1 MSKSAPMP
9 APIAAVSDWISVLAT
24 TLSIDARSTL
34 RILPRNGRI
43 ACVFGSRAS
52 RAEPPAESPS
62 TMNSSVSSRS
72 RVAQSAS
79 LSGMPTPS
87 SAVLRRVSSRACLAA
102 CARAGRVRR
111 LGDDRLGRVRVLL
124 EPAAEVLVR
133 RALDERAD
141 LGVAELGLGLA
152 LELRIGEPHRHD
164 RGEALAHVVALERRR
179 PSPSAGCAP
188 SRSG

>member
-1 MSKSAPMP
+1 MP
-9 APIAAVSDWISVLAT
+9 APIAAISDWISVLAT

-62 TMNSSVSSRS
+62 TMNSSVV
-72 RVAQSAS
+72 VAVARR
-79 LSGMPTPS
+79 
-87 SAVLRRVSSRACLAA
+87 AVGELVGHADAVERGLAAGQLARLLRRAA
-102 CARAGRVRR
+102 GPRRVRR

-124 EPAAEVLVR
+124 EPAPEVLVR

-141 LGVAELGLGLA
+141 LGVAELGLGLP
-152 LELRIGEPHRHD
+152 LELRIGEPHRDD
-164 RGEALAHVVALERRR
+164 RGEPLAHVVALERRR
-179 PSPSAGCAP
+179 PSPSRGCAP
-188 SRSG
+188 WRSG